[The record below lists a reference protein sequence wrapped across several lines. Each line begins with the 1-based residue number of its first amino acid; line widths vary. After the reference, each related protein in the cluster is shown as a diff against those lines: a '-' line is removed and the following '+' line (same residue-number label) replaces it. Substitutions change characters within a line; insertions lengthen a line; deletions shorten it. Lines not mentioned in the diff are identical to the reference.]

1 MTGGVDKLSLVV
13 FSGDFARVHYALAM
27 AASAAALGKAA
38 TLLFTGEA
46 VHALAAA
53 TDSREP
59 GWRTLRSG
67 DGRSGGQVDAD
78 YRARGVAG
86 FEELLAAC
94 AELGVRLIAC
104 EMGMRI
110 AGLDRAALRQDIAI
124 EEAGLATFLADAS
137 AGITFV

>member
-1 MTGGVDKLSLVV
+1 MTNDKLPVVV
-13 FSGDFARVHYALAM
+13 FSGDFERVHYALAM
-27 AASAAALGKAA
+27 AAAAAALGKAA
-38 TLLFTGEA
+38 TLLFTGPA

-53 TDSREP
+53 MDGEEP
-59 GWRTLRSG
+59 GWRALRSG
-67 DGRSGGQVDAD
+67 DGRSGSQVDAD
-78 YRARGVAG
+78 HRGRGVAG

-104 EMGMRI
+104 EMGMRT
-110 AGLDRAALRQDIAI
+110 AGLDRAALRVDIVV